1 MVEHYQEALPTE
13 APLARDDLTD
23 AEFEN
28 LAREVARVDRAGMER
43 VADVIRAGEIARYLG
58 PTFLP
63 ALVTRWPHLLLDSEF
78 LVASWSEVSPELRS
92 EVLRQVSSAVDDL
105 LWIRDPGGIARGS
118 GEWRSLLAR
127 AASSARLLE
136 AWRA

>member
-1 MVEHYQEALPTE
+1 
-13 APLARDDLTD
+13 
-23 AEFEN
+23 
-28 LAREVARVDRAGMER
+28 MER
-43 VADVIRAGEIARYLG
+43 VADILRSGELPRYLG

-63 ALVTRWPHLLLDSEF
+63 ALVARWPHLLLDSQF
-78 LVASWSEVSPELRS
+78 LVASWSEVSPELRD

-127 AASSARLLE
+127 AAGSARLLE
-136 AWRA
+136 AWRV